1 MIYPSDFEEK
11 VGFNILRELL
21 ADKCLSPLGVA
32 KCCSMAFSSDFNR
45 VRRYLMQTAEMLSLI
60 KSGADMP
67 IDNIYDV
74 TPYLREMKVEGS
86 FIPSKNLY
94 KVKQSL
100 IAISSIKTF
109 FCKTDEDNMPLMPVL
124 AEEFNKMALFPQLI
138 SAIDSILDKFGDIKD
153 SATPQLYEIRKS
165 IAHVSTS
172 MSSIMRRVMDRAVRD
187 GYLDSETSP
196 SLRDG
201 RLVLPVASMMKR
213 KINGII
219 HDESATGKTVYIE
232 PAEVVE
238 ANNRLKELENAEK
251 REIVKILIDI
261 ASVIRPHI
269 EEMVHSY
276 SLLGLFDFI
285 RAKALFANE
294 MGCEMPILE
303 KQQEI
308 DWFHAI
314 HPVLFRSL
322 KAQKRNVV
330 PLDIKLGGKNRIL
343 IISGPNAG
351 GKSVC
356 LKTVGINQYMMQCG
370 MLPMMHSNS
379 HMSVFENIFIDIGD
393 EQSIENDLSTYSSH
407 LKNMKFFINKSNKK
421 TLILVDEMG
430 SGTEPQ
436 IGGALA
442 QSILNRL
449 NNTEVMGIVTT
460 HYQNIKTFADATEGF
475 VNGAMLY
482 DRQNMCPLF
491 QLSVGTPGSS
501 FAVEIARKIGLPI
514 DVINDAESIV
524 GSDYVNIDK
533 FLTDIARDKR
543 YWSSKRISIKE
554 KEQKLDS
561 LLEQYEQKTE
571 MLKLQRSEIL
581 KEARRQASEILSTT
595 NATVERTIHEIKKSQ
610 AEKEKTKIIR
620 KELEQYKKEVAKS
633 NIDDSMPEL
642 LVPQKHKSKSK
653 IKKQNTQISLSEG
666 INPIFLIGDYVRMSD
681 GGVVG
686 KILSLNGNKVEV
698 AFGGLRTYVDV
709 KKIVKAQKPKETA
722 YTQIQ
727 TVTKSTSDDIRKR
740 QLNFSQELDVRG
752 MRVDEA
758 LQALIYFIDDAIQF
772 SASRVRVLHGTGTGA
787 LREAIRHQLKSMQNI
802 ISFHDEDVR
811 FGGAGITVI
820 NLD

>member
-11 VGFNILRELL
+11 VGFKAVRELL
-21 ADKCLSPLGVA
+21 SDKCISPLGVA
-32 KCCSMAFSSDFNR
+32 KCYSMNFSADFNR
-45 VRRYLMQTAEMLSLI
+45 VRKYLLQTAEMLSLV
-60 KSGADMP
+60 KSGVDMP

-74 TPYLREMKVEGS
+74 TPYLKEIKAEGS
-86 FIPSKNLY
+86 FISSKNLY

-100 IAISSIKTF
+100 IAMSSIKTF
-109 FCKTDEDNMPLMPVL
+109 FCKTDENSLPLMPVL
-124 AEEFNKMALFPQLI
+124 AEEFNKMILYPQLV
-138 SAIDSILDKFGDIKD
+138 SAIDSILDKFGDVRD
-153 SATPQLYEIRKS
+153 SATEQLYEIRKS
-165 IAHVSTS
+165 IASVNTS
-172 MSSIMRRVMDRAVRD
+172 MSSIMRRVMDKAMRD
-187 GYLDSETSP
+187 GFIDSDTSP

-251 REIVKILIDI
+251 REIVRILTNV
-261 ASVIRPHI
+261 ASLIRPHI
-269 EEMVHSY
+269 EEMMSSY

-294 MGCEMPILE
+294 FECEMPILE

-308 DWFHAI
+308 DWFHAV
-314 HPVLFRSL
+314 HPILYRSL
-322 KAQKRNVV
+322 IMQKRDVV
-330 PLDIKLGGKNRIL
+330 PLDIKLDSKNRIL

-370 MLPMMHSNS
+370 MLPMLYSNS
-379 HMSVFENIFIDIGD
+379 HISVFENIFIDIGD

-407 LKNMKFFINKSNKK
+407 LKNMKYFINKSNKK

-449 NNTEVMGIVTT
+449 NASKVMGIVTT

-482 DRQNMCPLF
+482 DRQNMCPMF
-491 QLSVGTPGSS
+491 QLSIGTPGSS
-501 FAVEIARKIGLPI
+501 FAVEIARKIGLPS
-514 DVINDAESIV
+514 DVIDEAQSIV
-524 GSDYVNIDK
+524 GSDYVNMDK
-533 FLTDIARDKR
+533 FLTDLARDKR
-543 YWSSKRISIKE
+543 YWSNKRISIKE

-571 MLKLQRSEIL
+571 MLKSQRTEIL

-610 AEKEKTKIIR
+610 AEKEKTKLIR
-620 KELEQYKKEVAKS
+620 KELEQYKKDIAKG
-633 NIDDSMPEL
+633 NIDDSIPEL
-642 LVPQKHKSKSK
+642 LGPLKHKSQSN
-653 IKKQNTQISLSEG
+653 IKKQSAHLSQTEG
-666 INPIFLIGDYVRMSD
+666 VKVIFSIGDYVRMSD

-698 AFGGLRTYVDV
+698 AFGGLRTFVDK

-722 YTQIQ
+722 SVQIQ

-758 LQALIYFIDDAIQF
+758 LQSLIYFIDDAIQF

-787 LREAIRHQLKSMQNI
+787 LREAIRQQLKSMQNI